1 MMAEQAEQKTTVRM
15 VDGRE
20 VPAPG
25 AWEIDPIHS
34 NVGFT
39 ARYMMLTKVRGRFS
53 DFKGTIHVAEKPE
66 DSWVEVTIQA
76 DSITTDNETRD
87 NHLRSGDFLHVEH
100 HPELTFRST
109 KVQVLDESHLR
120 VSGDLTIRG
129 TTKSLDLEVEYEG
142 VTGRDL
148 WGKSRVAFQAN
159 TEIDRDAFGAS
170 WNQVLETGGVLVGK
184 KVQIDLA
191 IQAVRTPGKT
201 DVAA

>member
-1 MMAEQAEQKTTVRM
+1 MAEQVTQETAVRV

-25 AWEIDPIHS
+25 GWEIDPVHS
-34 NVGFT
+34 HAGFT

-53 DFKGTIHVAEKPE
+53 DLKGTIHVAEKPE
-66 DSWVEVTIQA
+66 DSWVDVTIRA

-87 NHLRSGDFLHVEH
+87 NHLRSGDFLDIEN

-109 KVQVLDESHLR
+109 KVEVLDGSHLR

-129 TTKSLDLEVEYEG
+129 TTKPVDLDVEFEG
-142 VTGRDL
+142 VTERDL
-148 WGKSRVAFQAN
+148 WGKSRMAFQAN

-170 WNQVLETGGVLVGK
+170 WNQALETGGVLVGK
-184 KVQIDLA
+184 RVQIDLA
-191 IQAVRTPGKT
+191 IQAVRSG
-201 DVAA
+201 DNRDGAA